1 MGRPVEYSDQVLT
14 DSFQYIQSCGNEWDT
29 KAERYKCNLPS
40 IEGLALHLE
49 IHRSTVYDWQ
59 KKYPEF
65 SDIIETLLQKQAQL
79 LINSGLEGT
88 YNPTISKVI
97 LTKHGYTDKQ
107 EIDQS
112 TTIKDERID
121 ESKLTDEELRT
132 LVALQRKSGTS

>member
-1 MGRPVEYSDQVLT
+1 MT
-14 DSFQYIQSCGNEWDT
+14 DSFQYIQMCGNEWDN